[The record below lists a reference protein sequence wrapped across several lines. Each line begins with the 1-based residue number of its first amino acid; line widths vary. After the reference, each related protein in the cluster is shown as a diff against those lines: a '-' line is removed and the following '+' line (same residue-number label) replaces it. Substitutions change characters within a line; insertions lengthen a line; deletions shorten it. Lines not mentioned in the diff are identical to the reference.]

1 MAEFVTT
8 PAQSKTRK
16 PQRVGDHAQKDTSA
30 SPVQVHTPQWVSLV
44 AGGIAGG
51 VEAAITVSIFPS
63 AILYSANFTQYPFE
77 YSKTRVQ
84 LLDNSAIRTSNP
96 LRLIFQVAKQEGT
109 GALYTGCSTL
119 VIVRP

>member
-1 MAEFVTT
+1 M
-8 PAQSKTRK
+8 
-16 PQRVGDHAQKDTSA
+16 
-30 SPVQVHTPQWVSLV
+30 

-51 VEAAITVSIFPS
+51 VEAAITVSILPS
-63 AILYSANFTQYPFE
+63 AILYSTNLIQYPFE

-96 LRLIFQVAKQEGT
+96 LRLIFQVAKQEGV